1 MYFEAPTI
9 KYFYLTLP
17 PDFWIIITRDR
28 KMRNNEIL
36 KRTYQVPSFEV
47 CEVRTELGFAVTGSS
62 IEQIEGRNAEQ
73 DW

>member
-1 MYFEAPTI
+1 
-9 KYFYLTLP
+9 
-17 PDFWIIITRDR
+17 
-28 KMRNNEIL
+28 MRNTEIL